1 MAVINLY
8 TAAQVQNALLRGQVA
23 ILLISQRIQS
33 QFLYF
38 NPPQYNT
45 FKDLQYDIY
54 CLWAVCTQEF
64 SYVDFVD
71 VPDTYVYQYFELV
84 GALIEKTKQV
94 DVFGAYGGATNPN
107 YVPPA
112 GGTVVVINPSG
123 ALNFVKSNNIP
134 FNTDHVILANWQTL
148 YAPLYGQNPS
158 IEIFT
163 DQGGVDQKDT
173 QSAPIYNYATP
184 GNESTLLQ
192 SIEWTYFGTTD
203 GYYTISGV
211 VPGSSSGGGSGG
223 SSSTYIIVPFGS
235 PNISTD
241 GDGNFVYTD
250 NRLIGKSG
258 YFANATMLTQMLVDG
273 TDFTSNPALG
283 NMTIINPAGFTLVPG
298 SFLIIFVN

>member
-23 ILLISQRIQS
+23 LLLISQKIQS
-33 QFLYF
+33 NFLYF
-38 NPPQYNT
+38 NNKQYST

-54 CLWAVCTQEF
+54 CLWIVCTQEF

-71 VPDTYVYQYFELV
+71 SPSEYVYQYFELV

-134 FNTDHVILANWQTL
+134 FNTDVITLANWQTL

-163 DQGGVDQKDT
+163 VQGGVDQKDT
-173 QSAPIYNYATP
+173 QTAPIYTYSTP
-184 GNESTLLQ
+184 GDESTLLQ
-192 SIEWTYFGTTD
+192 SISWSYPFTTE

-211 VPGSSSGGGSGG
+211 VPGSSGSGSG

-283 NMTIINPAGFTLVPG
+283 SMTITNPPAFALIPG